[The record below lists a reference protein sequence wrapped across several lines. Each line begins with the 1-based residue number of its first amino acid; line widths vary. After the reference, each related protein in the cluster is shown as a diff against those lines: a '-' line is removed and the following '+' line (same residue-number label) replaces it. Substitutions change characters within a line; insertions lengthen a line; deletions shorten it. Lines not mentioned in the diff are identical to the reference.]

1 MNQQV
6 FAGTAHTIS
15 GETKSYPSI
24 QGTRAGD
31 IKEYADIK
39 PEFDKICWRIDDC
52 LVYFYT
58 DKAGN
63 VHKYDLKKLKELCKE
78 IQVSQIV
85 AYQKN
90 QDGTEDKARPVFKT
104 RPFLDVWETDPE
116 KRKYRTMDVR
126 PKNCPDDVYNLW
138 KGYDIE
144 NKGKDC
150 TVKGDYEPFRKLLL
164 DLVGGKE
171 QDRQYVEYY
180 LAHIFQYPELQTP
193 IALVFQGEGG
203 EGKSKFWK
211 FIGKLMG
218 KSTFFSTEE
227 PEKTIF
233 EKHATHIE
241 GKKLV
246 VFEEMEQATHKK
258 RMSQIRNM
266 IDGNGTLS
274 FRPLCC
280 TGYEVENLISFV
292 FTSNEKVPIIMYGK
306 NNTRRF
312 VLFQASGMYTK
323 GKTSFTDPKGDVPK
337 QFWETWLE
345 WENKVENQKAVYD
358 YLMSLPTSLK
368 WLYDDANIPHTK
380 YQKEVEQ
387 KCLPLEIKWLDR
399 FITEEFPRF
408 CYYQKGEPDKGRDT
422 CEVVVSTEQLR
433 DNFVGEKTLA
443 NQITPGAFGMKLTDL
458 VKKRELPFYNKD
470 DNNKPVRTKNE
481 NKSAWRFRRKD
492 VYDWLVKNNFTDYK
506 MEGDELPPP
515 VGLLCSPH

>member
-1 MNQQV
+1 M
-6 FAGTAHTIS
+6 
-15 GETKSYPSI
+15 
-24 QGTRAGD
+24 QGTRGGD

-211 FIGKLMG
+211 FIGKMMG

-233 EKHATHIE
+233 EIHPTHLE
-241 GKKLV
+241 GK
-246 VFEEMEQATHKK
+246 
-258 RMSQIRNM
+258 
-266 IDGNGTLS
+266 
-274 FRPLCC
+274 
-280 TGYEVENLISFV
+280 IS
-292 FTSNEKVPIIMYGK
+292 
-306 NNTRRF
+306 RF
-312 VLFQASGMYTK
+312 
-323 GKTSFTDPKGDVPK
+323 
-337 QFWETWLE
+337 
-345 WENKVENQKAVYD
+345 
-358 YLMSLPTSLK
+358 
-368 WLYDDANIPHTK
+368 
-380 YQKEVEQ
+380 
-387 KCLPLEIKWLDR
+387 
-399 FITEEFPRF
+399 
-408 CYYQKGEPDKGRDT
+408 
-422 CEVVVSTEQLR
+422 
-433 DNFVGEKTLA
+433 
-443 NQITPGAFGMKLTDL
+443 
-458 VKKRELPFYNKD
+458 
-470 DNNKPVRTKNE
+470 
-481 NKSAWRFRRKD
+481 
-492 VYDWLVKNNFTDYK
+492 
-506 MEGDELPPP
+506 
-515 VGLLCSPH
+515 